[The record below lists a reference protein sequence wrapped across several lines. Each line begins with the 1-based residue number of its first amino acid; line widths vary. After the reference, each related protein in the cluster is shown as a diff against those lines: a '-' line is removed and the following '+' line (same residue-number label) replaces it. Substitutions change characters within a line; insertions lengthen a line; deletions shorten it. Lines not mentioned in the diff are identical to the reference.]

1 MKQIRIHFCDFG
13 DMQGIANYFIDFL
26 GNHFEVVLDDKTP
39 QYVFYSVFDG
49 SEILKYK
56 DSIRIFYTGENLCA
70 DFDLCDYA
78 IDFNHL
84 EFFDRHLRY
93 PLYLFYKED
102 FLRAS
107 KKHQN
112 VTPQILQEKTRFCN
126 FVVSN
131 NIFAESFR
139 EEAFY
144 ALNSYKR
151 VDSGGRFL
159 NNIGGRVKD
168 KFAFQ
173 SECKFSL
180 CFENSS
186 TPGYITEKLIQA
198 AAAKTIPIYWGDER
212 ACLTLSERGGG
223 HK

>member
-1 MKQIRIHFCDFG
+1 MKKIHIHFCDFG
-13 DMQGIANYFIDFL
+13 DMQGIASYFIDFL
-26 GNHFEVVLDDKTP
+26 SRHFEVVLDDKTP
-39 QYVFYSVFDG
+39 QYVFFSVFG
-49 SEILKYK
+49 GGEVLKYK

-112 VTPQILQEKTRFCN
+112 IAPQILQEKTRFCN
-126 FVVSN
+126 FIVSN

-144 ALNSYKR
+144 TLNSYRR

-159 NNIGGRVKD
+159 NNMGGRVKD

-173 SECKFSL
+173 SECKFSF

-212 ACLTLSERGGG
+212 ACLPLSERGGG